1 MSDMIGMAV
10 EAVRRTA
17 SELRRKAGEIR
28 AVEARV
34 DAIVSQINGS
44 WHGNRA
50 RQFVGDWHGHHRA
63 ALLLLADRVD
73 GLGQSA
79 LNNAGEQETAS
90 GGGGSHSSGTAA
102 VGFMSFGAAVA
113 AGAGAAGRAV
123 ADAGRSAESLLKVA
137 SGVHQAAADVVI
149 GAVGS
154 ATGLWAIRHGEPTV
168 SHRVTMAGLGDVL
181 QSGADLGPATED
193 PNTSAV
199 RIVRINHPGEP
210 PSWIVVI
217 PGTDFGGTPGDPSNT
232 GANVPL
238 MLAHRS
244 DLLDEIRRTMH
255 DAGIKPGDPVMVSG
269 FSQGGIAAMALA
281 SDPQGF
287 HITNVLTAGSPVGW
301 FDPPD
306 GVKITSIEHAGDPVP
321 SWLDLRE
328 NPDTSDWDTFSA
340 VAGPGFPHD
349 AALYAETAR
358 HLEATGQATL
368 PPEFHAEP
376 GSAVQF
382 DYTLQRELDVTPTSP
397 AIRSVVEQAT
407 HVRPMV
413 I

>member
-1 MSDMIGMAV
+1 MSEMIGMDV

-34 DAIVSQINGS
+34 DAIVNQINGS
-44 WHGNRA
+44 WHGNTA
-50 RQFVGDWHGHHRA
+50 RRFVADWHGHHRA
-63 ALLLLADRVD
+63 ALLLLADRVE

-79 LNNAGEQETAS
+79 MNNAGEQEQAS
-90 GGGGSHSSGTAA
+90 RVGGAGRSPGNVALGPT
-102 VGFMSFGAAVA
+102 SFGAAVA
-113 AGAGAAGRAV
+113 AGAGGAGRVVVDV
-123 ADAGRSAESLLKVA
+123 ARTAETLFDVV
-137 SGVHQAAADVVI
+137 SGVRQAPTDVII

-154 ATGLWAIRHGEPTV
+154 ATGIWAIRHGEPKV
-168 SHRVTMAGLGDVL
+168 SHRVTMTGLGDLV
-181 QSGADLGPATED
+181 QSGADLRPATEN

-232 GANVPL
+232 GANLPL

-244 DLLDEIRRTMH
+244 DLLDEIRRTMR
-255 DAGIKPGDPVMVSG
+255 DAGIESHDQVMVSG

-287 HITNVLTAGSPVGW
+287 KITDVVTAGSPVAG
-301 FDPPD
+301 FQPPD
-306 GVKITSIEHAGDPVP
+306 GVHVTSIEHAGDPVP
-321 SWLDLRE
+321 WLDVGD
-328 NPDTSDWDTFSA
+328 NPHSSDWSTIHAD
-340 VAGPGFPHD
+340 AGHGFAHD
-349 AALYAETAR
+349 ADLYAETAR
-358 HLEATGQATL
+358 RLQATGQATL
-368 PPEFHAEP
+368 PAEFHAEP
-376 GSAVQF
+376 GSAIQF
-382 DYTLQRELDVTPTSP
+382 DYQLRREFDAAPISQ
-397 AIRSVVEQAT
+397 AIRSAAEQAT
-407 HVRPMV
+407 HTPPMV

>member
-1 MSDMIGMAV
+1 MSDMIGMDV

-28 AVEARV
+28 AVEARI
-34 DAIVSQINGS
+34 DAVVGQINGS
-44 WHGNRA
+44 WQGNRA
-50 RQFVGDWHGHHRA
+50 RRFASDWHGHHRA

-90 GGGGSHSSGTAA
+90 GGGGPHSSGNAA
-102 VGFMSFGAAVA
+102 LGPTSFGAAVA

-123 ADAGRSAESLLKVA
+123 ADAARSAESLLKVA
-137 SGVHQAAADVVI
+137 SGVHQAATDVVI

-154 ATGLWAIRHGEPTV
+154 ATGLWVIRHGEPTV
-168 SHRVTMAGLGDVL
+168 SHRVTMTGLGDVL

-255 DAGIKPGDPVMVSG
+255 DAGIKPDDPVMVSG

-281 SDPQGF
+281 SESQG
-287 HITNVLTAGSPVGW
+287 
-301 FDPPD
+301 
-306 GVKITSIEHAGDPVP
+306 
-321 SWLDLRE
+321 
-328 NPDTSDWDTFSA
+328 
-340 VAGPGFPHD
+340 
-349 AALYAETAR
+349 
-358 HLEATGQATL
+358 
-368 PPEFHAEP
+368 
-376 GSAVQF
+376 VQHH
-382 DYTLQRELDVTPTSP
+382 QRVNGRVTRGLSSMRRKVS
-397 AIRSVVEQAT
+397 RS
-407 HVRPMV
+407 RR
-413 I
+413 

>member
-1 MSDMIGMAV
+1 MSDTIGMDV
-10 EAVRRTA
+10 DAVRRTA

-28 AVEARV
+28 AVEARI
-34 DAIVSQINGS
+34 DAVVGQINGS
-44 WHGNRA
+44 WQGDRA
-50 RQFVGDWHGHHRA
+50 RRFVSDWHGHHRA

-90 GGGGSHSSGTAA
+90 GGRGPHSSGNAA
-102 VGFMSFGAAVA
+102 LGPMSFGAALA

-123 ADAGRSAESLLKVA
+123 VDAAHIAETVFTVA
-137 SGVHQAAADVVI
+137 SGVRQAATDVVV
-149 GAVGS
+149 GAVGT
-154 ATGLWAIRHGEPTV
+154 ATGIWAIRHGEPKI
-168 SHRVTMAGLGDVL
+168 SHRVTMTGLGDVM

-255 DAGIKPGDPVMVSG
+255 DAGIKPDDPVMVSG

-287 HITNVLTAGSPVGW
+287 KITNVLTAGSPVGW

-321 SWLDLRE
+321 WFDLLRE
-328 NPDTSDWDTFSA
+328 NPHTTDWNTFPA

-349 AALYAETAR
+349 AALYADTAR

-368 PPEFHAEP
+368 PAEFHAEP

-382 DYTLQRELDVTPTSP
+382 DYQLRRELDVTPTGP
-397 AIRSVVEQAT
+397 VIRSVVEQAT
-407 HVRPMV
+407 HLRPMV